1 MNTIKVLKT
10 DNEHALA
17 MEQLLRLMDL
27 NPESGSKEA
36 DELEL
41 LALVI
46 EKYEDKIFPIENPD
60 PIEAIKFRMEQE
72 GLTPRDLIP
81 YIGSLPKVSE
91 VLNRKR
97 NLSLNMIRGL
107 SKRLGISAD
116 VLVAAP
122 IGNIEESNIDWLKFP
137 LAEMRKRDFFKSSES
152 LAELKEYAQER
163 VTAFLKGVPGGM
175 DLRPIMLKTT
185 AHYRCNDKEVNPLA
199 LWAWQARVL
208 SVAAQSPLNTSY
220 KKGTV
225 NLEFM
230 KNLSQLSWSDNG
242 PIIAKEFLNKHGIH
256 LVIEPHFKQT
266 YLDGAVCIDA
276 HGNPI
281 IALTLRHDRLDNFWF
296 SLMHELAHIALHFD
310 ESFTWFLDD
319 LDVINQDPKEQ
330 EADDCARNALIAD
343 DQWKSKSKS
352 FNCVGDI
359 LNFARELKIQSSIVV
374 GRLRR
379 EKGDYTLYAK
389 SLKIPKVRHF
399 FIA

>member
-122 IGNIEESNIDWLKFP
+122 IGNI
-137 LAEMRKRDFFKSSES
+137 
-152 LAELKEYAQER
+152 
-163 VTAFLKGVPGGM
+163 
-175 DLRPIMLKTT
+175 
-185 AHYRCNDKEVNPLA
+185 
-199 LWAWQARVL
+199 
-208 SVAAQSPLNTSY
+208 
-220 KKGTV
+220 
-225 NLEFM
+225 
-230 KNLSQLSWSDNG
+230 
-242 PIIAKEFLNKHGIH
+242 
-256 LVIEPHFKQT
+256 
-266 YLDGAVCIDA
+266 
-276 HGNPI
+276 
-281 IALTLRHDRLDNFWF
+281 
-296 SLMHELAHIALHFD
+296 
-310 ESFTWFLDD
+310 
-319 LDVINQDPKEQ
+319 
-330 EADDCARNALIAD
+330 
-343 DQWKSKSKS
+343 
-352 FNCVGDI
+352 
-359 LNFARELKIQSSIVV
+359 
-374 GRLRR
+374 
-379 EKGDYTLYAK
+379 
-389 SLKIPKVRHF
+389 
-399 FIA
+399 